1 MKILVIGSKGFIGFS
16 VYNSFKKNSKEVF
29 GCDVVTDYIDENY
42 FQIDATN
49 SDYHQI
55 FEKNEFD
62 VCINCSGAASVPLS
76 LENPLKD
83 FSLNTLNVFK
93 ILYAIRSYQPKC
105 RFINLS
111 SAAVYGNPESL
122 PIKEDAVLKP
132 LSPYGIH
139 KHQAEQICKEFYA
152 YYQIPTCS
160 ARIFSAYGNGLKKQ
174 LLWDLFNKFNS
185 KQTVELFGTG
195 DETRDFI
202 HVDDIVQ
209 AIRLILENASFTG
222 DSINLAN
229 GEEYSIK
236 FIAELYKANLKSEQ
250 LIQFNKIVKA
260 GDPLNWKADISI
272 LKAMG
277 YNPKIAIEQGI
288 SDYIFWVKELK

>member
-1 MKILVIGSKGFIGFS
+1 MKILVIGSKGFIGLS
-16 VYNSFKKNSKEVF
+16 VYNFFKQNNDDVLC
-29 GCDVVTDYIDENY
+29 CDVVTDYVDKNY
-42 FQIDATN
+42 IQIDVTN
-49 SDYHQI
+49 SDYHHI
-55 FEKNEFD
+55 FEQNEID

-76 LENPLKD
+76 LEFPLKD

-93 ILYAIRSYQPKC
+93 ILDAIRTYKPKC

-122 PIKEDAVLKP
+122 PIKENAVLKP

-139 KHQAEQICKEFYA
+139 KMQAEQICKEFYD

-185 KQTVELFGTG
+185 QQTVELFGNG

-202 HVDDIVQ
+202 HADDIVQ
-209 AIRLILENASFTG
+209 ALNLIIHNAAFEG
-222 DSINLAN
+222 EAINLAN

-236 FIAELYKANLKSEQ
+236 FIAELYKKNLQSNQ
-250 LIQFNKIVKA
+250 LIKFNKIVKA

-272 LKAMG
+272 LKSMN
-277 YNPKIAIEQGI
+277 YHPTIAIEQGI
-288 SDYIFWVKELK
+288 KDYIFWVKGLN